1 MPRLFVAMDLPE
13 PVVAELSLFCCGLPG
28 ARWVAPEQLH
38 LTLRF
43 VGEVDGGLFREIREA
58 LQTVDG
64 GAFDLRVKGFGC
76 FPPRKPPRVLW
87 AGVEPGDEVIALR
100 NRIERA
106 LVRLGIEPETRKF
119 SPHITLAR
127 PDGTPIGKVTQF
139 LAGNSLYASPTFTVS
154 EFHLYSSVLTPK
166 GAIHTMEASY
176 PLTMAAL

>member
-13 PVVAELSLFCCGLPG
+13 AVLAELAAFCCGMPG

-58 LQTVDG
+58 LNAVDG
-64 GAFDLRVKGFGC
+64 GAFDLRVKGFGY
-76 FPPRKPPRVLW
+76 FPPRKEPRVLW
-87 AGVEPGDEVIALR
+87 AGVEPTAEVTALR
-100 NRIERA
+100 NRVEKA
-106 LVRLGIEPETRKF
+106 LVRLGLEPEPRKF

-127 PDGTPIGKVTQF
+127 LEGTPVGKVTQF
-139 LAGNSLYASPTFTVS
+139 LAGNSLYTSPAFTVS

-166 GAIHTMEASY
+166 GAIHTVEASY
-176 PLTMAAL
+176 PLEMVAL